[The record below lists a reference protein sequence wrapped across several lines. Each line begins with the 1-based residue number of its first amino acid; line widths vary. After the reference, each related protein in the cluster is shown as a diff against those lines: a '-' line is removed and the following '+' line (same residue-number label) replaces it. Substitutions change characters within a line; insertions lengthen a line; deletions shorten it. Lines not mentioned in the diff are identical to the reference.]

1 MWKEIN
7 ERKWWR
13 MWPYLAVGDTLVGVV
28 VLPNFVAS
36 YWMGTWLIF
45 DFYLFPQDMHKSAWI
60 CYGVGNILVLCSILS
75 QGILRAWLIPE
86 DGKRTWKFVLCV
98 HIYKYI
104 MAFIG
109 VMQWRGIAYITVLY
123 TGMSLASAVLGLVVA
138 TILLALLRNHLGI
151 LTPPLTMALDPGV
164 EESFIIPTK
173 FSCEPGLSWKFL
185 LDALFTVFV
194 ITTFAGFA
202 LKGYWVL
209 LEMAMPVNEDDPIE
223 LLDTG
228 FVSLLIFYGLVTIP
242 IIGQYELMKLNKKV
256 EEKHPCLVATLE
268 ELFIAI
274 LAILPMLFWR
284 AVYLIHLSFLTPEY
298 YTLYLWISH
307 VVGFLGVCVMRASS
321 SMIPLGCVSDKE
333 AFQSEFG
340 IFDYRYFRFFLD
352 KRRTVRQQEKEDKL
366 DFTEINTEQTISDHQ
381 LKPYFT

>member
-7 ERKWWR
+7 ERKWWHL
-13 MWPYLAVGDTLVGVV
+13 WPYLAVGDTLVGVV

-45 DFYLFPQDMHKSAWI
+45 DFYLFPRDIHKSAWI
-60 CYGVGNILVLCSILS
+60 CYGVGNVFVLCSILS

-86 DGKRTWKFVLCV
+86 DGKRTWKFVLSV
-98 HIYKYI
+98 HMYKYI
-104 MAFIG
+104 MALIG
-109 VMQWRGIAYITVLY
+109 VMQWRGLAYVTVLY
-123 TGMSLASAVLGLVVA
+123 TGMSLTSTVIGLVVA

-164 EESFIIPTK
+164 EDSFIIPTK
-173 FSCEPGLSWKFL
+173 FSCEPGLNWKFV

-209 LEMAMPVNEDDPIE
+209 LEMAMPVNENDPIE

-228 FVSLLIFYGLVTIP
+228 FISLLIFYGLVSIP
-242 IIGQYELMKLNKKV
+242 IIGQYELMKLNKRV
-256 EEKHPCLVATLE
+256 EEKYPCLVATLE

-274 LAILPMLFWR
+274 LGILPMLFWR

-298 YTLYLWISH
+298 YKLYLWISH

-333 AFQSEFG
+333 AFQNEFG
-340 IFDYRYFRFFLD
+340 IFDYRYSRFFLD
-352 KRRTVRQQEKEDKL
+352 KRRTIRQQEKEDKL
-366 DFTEINTEQTISDHQ
+366 DFSELNKQTNGDHH
-381 LKPYFT
+381 LKPYFA